1 MLLDCS
7 SITKRML
14 FLLFFLCASL
24 HGTALAST
32 SPWVWVYSTNTTSYY
47 LNTKN
52 CLLNNQGIEFYTIKE
67 VYADEVTRQNHI
79 RIAARLHPL
88 QDFNDLKEE
97 VILYASVVMH
107 DNNVDEYHYYQHYR
121 YIYYYNSAG
130 SLIAVSKGRPDYW
143 FLLREDTFSH
153 YIDTVARK
161 WSIVSPDYRQSDI
174 DMSIARFI
182 S

>member
-1 MLLDCS
+1 MLLDYS
-7 SITKRML
+7 STAKHML
-14 FLLFFLCASL
+14 FLLLFLCASF
-24 HGTALAST
+24 HGTALASA

-47 LNTKN
+47 LNTKT
-52 CLLNNQGIEFYTIKE
+52 CLLNGQGIEFYTIKE
-67 VYADEVTRQNHI
+67 VYADEETRQKQI
-79 RIAARLHPL
+79 RIASHNHPL
-88 QDFNDLKEE
+88 QDFSDLKEE

-121 YIYYYNSAG
+121 YIYYYDSAG
-130 SLIAVSKGRPDYW
+130 ALIAVSKGRPDYW

-161 WSIVSPDYRQSDI
+161 WSIVSPNYRQPDI